1 MGQSCKGIS
10 DGIILLLVGGDDN
23 MVVLKLGKSYSLKNL
38 NVRWKESVTHQLKR
52 KQLVKFPGYNSI
64 DNILNN
70 VEDTV

>member
-1 MGQSCKGIS
+1 
-10 DGIILLLVGGDDN
+10 
-23 MVVLKLGKSYSLKNL
+23 MVVLKLGKSYPLKIL

-52 KQLVKFPGYNSI
+52 KQSVKFPGYNSI